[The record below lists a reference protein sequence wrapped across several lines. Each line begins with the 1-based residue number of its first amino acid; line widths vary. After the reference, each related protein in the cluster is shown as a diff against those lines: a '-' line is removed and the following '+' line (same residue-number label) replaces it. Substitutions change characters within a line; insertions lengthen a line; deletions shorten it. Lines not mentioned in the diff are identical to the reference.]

1 MKLWKMRSVPKMYVK
16 YTKIKKK
23 SIQILLKF
31 DQISKKKTELHGK
44 MSKGKKNLG
53 GGESWETSRRLRCLD
68 SPPALRRPPGAGDGP
83 PAPDSPEDHPGKGRH
98 PDTLEGILVRWET
111 FRLTASATSRK
122 CLDKP
127 LSWSSKV
134 ARLRARASQ

>member
-44 MSKGKKNLG
+44 MSKGKK
-53 GGESWETSRRLRCLD
+53 TSVEENPGRLR
-68 SPPALRRPPGAGDGP
+68 
-83 PAPDSPEDHPGKGRH
+83 
-98 PDTLEGILVRWET
+98 EGCD
-111 FRLTASATSRK
+111 A
-122 CLDKP
+122 
-127 LSWSSKV
+127 
-134 ARLRARASQ
+134 